1 MLNKCLANADY
12 RCIQEL
18 PLQSSW
24 VYGHVPMDTQILVH
38 HILKEQYKPVTDK
51 RPAVSTKKPAASD
64 DKSAAS
70 TVEQVRFTD
79 EEYWA
84 KVVDLKLRVFK
95 DHSQHTFNQFI
106 LTDGVSLCVVRR
118 TVEAT
123 LAKKAAGEKR
133 KRNRLAQQAQ
143 QTQPVQP
150 PVQQAQLPLQLVA
163 QQAWMST
170 GPPVRLPMVTPAQ
183 QAWIPMVTPVQQTW
197 MPTGPPMGLL
207 MRPMGPPVQQARPP
221 AQPSARPMGLPAQL
235 SVRPMRPPGQPTVPP
250 DQPAQPVQ
258 RQRKKADCKYISE
271 LSQATLQNTVG
282 RCVLVDPGRRDLL
295 FAMREDSSIAEKKV
309 YRYTRCQQRVETKQK
324 KYKKILQQVKTAEVA
339 AAERTLSAGSCT
351 KPDLKLFEEY
361 LRARAD
367 VAAKLTWFYNHTMSR
382 QRDGATTPE
391 VPIHWKL
398 RLSGYI
404 KRQQADQ
411 RLVKQLRAKFK
422 PKESDPEPV
431 FIMGNWSAPMTWF
444 HEPIRGKGWRT
455 LLKRGGFDVY
465 LIDKYLTS
473 KTCPNCFV
481 DVLFTSEF
489 VRDQISGT
497 YSAYDT
503 DQRASPM
510 HASIYDETTLAE
522 LKQREIQAIAAAEQ
536 GQVDDAIRQLT
547 DIIVEYPSYAS
558 AYNNRAQAYRLQS
571 ASSSMV
577 IADLDCAIK
586 CAHDNQTLG
595 QAYTQKAIV
604 LKALGNQDDA
614 FFNFSQGAKCG
625 NSVAKTAASKENPYA
640 KLCGQMVSQ
649 AMKQLHTPSTST
661 TASQ

>member
-1 MLNKCLANADY
+1 
-12 RCIQEL
+12 
-18 PLQSSW
+18 
-24 VYGHVPMDTQILVH
+24 
-38 HILKEQYKPVTDK
+38 
-51 RPAVSTKKPAASD
+51 
-64 DKSAAS
+64 
-70 TVEQVRFTD
+70 
-79 EEYWA
+79 
-84 KVVDLKLRVFK
+84 
-95 DHSQHTFNQFI
+95 
-106 LTDGVSLCVVRR
+106 
-118 TVEAT
+118 
-123 LAKKAAGEKR
+123 
-133 KRNRLAQQAQ
+133 
-143 QTQPVQP
+143 
-150 PVQQAQLPLQLVA
+150 
-163 QQAWMST
+163 
-170 GPPVRLPMVTPAQ
+170 MV
-183 QAWIPMVTPVQQTW
+183 
-197 MPTGPPMGLL
+197 
-207 MRPMGPPVQQARPP
+207 
-221 AQPSARPMGLPAQL
+221 
-235 SVRPMRPPGQPTVPP
+235 PPG
-250 DQPAQPVQ
+250 QPAQPVQ

-282 RCVLVDPGRRDLL
+282 RCVLVDPGRWDLL
-295 FAMREDSSIAEKKV
+295 FAMREDSSIAKKKV
-309 YRYTRCQQRVETKQK
+309 YRYTRCQQRVETKQT
-324 KYKKILQQVKTAEVA
+324 KYRKILQQVKTAEVA
-339 AAERTLSAGSCT
+339 AAERTLGAGSYI
-351 KPDLKLFEEY
+351 KPNLKLFEEY
-361 LRARAD
+361 LRARAL
-367 VAAKLTWFYNHTMSR
+367 VAAKLTWFYNRTMSR
-382 QRDGATTPE
+382 QRDSATTRE

-431 FIMGNWSAPMTWF
+431 FIMGNWSAPMTRF

-465 LIDKYLTS
+465 LIDEYLTS
-473 KTCPNCFV
+473 KTCPNCFGRLSNTHYV
-481 DVLFTSEF
+481 PNPRPWRRRSQPKVKCHGLLSCTSEACLKFFDTYDHERGYLGKKKGEKEGKKKDEVIQREF

-503 DQRASPM
+503 DQCASPM

-536 GQVDDAIRQLT
+536 GQVDDAIKQLT

-586 CAHDNQTLG
+586 CAHDDQTLG